1 MAKKKEEHESREL
14 KQCTFKPKILN
25 YESNNNLN
33 NTENNRNDTFEVL
46 YKVGLA
52 KTIGRKNRTKEDFE
66 LEKYGKNCSFK
77 PETKG

>member
-33 NTENNRNDTFEVL
+33 NTENNRNDKFEVFDSL
-46 YKVGLA
+46 K
-52 KTIGRKNRTKEDFE
+52 
-66 LEKYGKNCSFK
+66 
-77 PETKG
+77 

>member
-25 YESNNNLN
+25 
-33 NTENNRNDTFEVL
+33 NTENNRNDKFEVL